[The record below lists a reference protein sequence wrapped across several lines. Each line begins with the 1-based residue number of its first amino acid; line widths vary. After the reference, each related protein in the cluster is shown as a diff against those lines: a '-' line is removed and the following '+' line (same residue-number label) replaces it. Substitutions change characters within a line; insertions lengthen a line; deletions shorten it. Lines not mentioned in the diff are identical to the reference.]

1 MCCRTVFR
9 EVKKKKKSTALLA
22 TTLKGLT
29 AYTAKNVCTTNTCAL
44 TQNGIIK
51 DAIQLPVAQ
60 VSETFCLVLER
71 IKPMLFCK
79 PHNMD
84 HTGQAILNQRNTW

>member
-1 MCCRTVFR
+1 MLLYRTVFR
-9 EVKKKKKSTALLA
+9 EVKKKIMGPVIK
-22 TTLKGLT
+22 TTLKGLN
-29 AYTAKNVCTTNTCAL
+29 ACAAKKTCTISTCAL

-51 DAIQLPVAQ
+51 DPIQLPVAQ

-79 PHNMD
+79 PYNMD
-84 HTGQAILNQRNTW
+84 HTGQASINQRNTW